1 MNRLNIEWDR
11 IMQKKF
17 WVQLKDQILNYTK
30 KKSSER
36 LTIMFIPHGDD
47 KIYSFHLS
55 FLMVLFLLVIFLSLI
70 LVSLSG
76 YYKYKELSTKIQE
89 LKNLYGKNY
98 QNVFNLQ
105 NSLVSIQEQ
114 IKKHISKNVYNLLQ
128 EEFHLKYFM
137 SFEDSFYISKNRLN
151 QEITNN
157 NLVQPN
163 TKYLKATYISNAIRI
178 HLEYKNDLLENITST
193 FVKKMQLNTDIPNG
207 RPVGKYRFRD
217 TSSYGLR
224 LDPITKSVFE
234 FHTGM
239 DMAGNPNELIY
250 STADGIVHKVFY
262 DPGYGHTVIIRHP
275 SNYYTLYAHLSKP
288 LVQVNQII
296 KKGNIIGLMGSS
308 GRVTGTHL
316 HYEVL
321 LPNMDKVN
329 PLPFVCIGD
338 LITERCKNYHKNLNL
353 NESIEES
360 NE

>member
-1 MNRLNIEWDR
+1 MKKEKFVWDK

-17 WVQLKDQILNYTK
+17 WEHLKDQILNFIK

-36 LTIMFIPHGDD
+36 LTIMFIPHGND

-55 FLMVLFLLVIFLSLI
+55 FLMILFIFIIFLSLI
-70 LVSLSG
+70 LISLSG
-76 YYKYKELSTKIQE
+76 YYKYKELSLKIEE

-105 NSLVSIQEQ
+105 NSIVSIQDQ
-114 IKKHISKNVYNLLQ
+114 IKKHISKNIHNLLQ
-128 EEFHLKYFM
+128 NEFHLKYSMTFD
-137 SFEDSFYISKNRLN
+137 DSLYISKNYLN
-151 QEITNN
+151 EEIINN
-157 NLVQPN
+157 TQVQPN

-178 HLEYKNDLLENITST
+178 HLEYQNELIETITTT
-193 FVKKMQLNTDIPNG
+193 FIKKMKLNSDIPNG
-207 RPVGKYRFRD
+207 RPVAKYRFRD

-224 LDPITKSVFE
+224 LDPVTKSTFE

-308 GRVTGTHL
+308 GRTTGTHL

-338 LITERCKNYHKNLNL
+338 IVSQRCKNYHKNLNL
-353 NESIEES
+353 NESIEVSSE
-360 NE
+360 